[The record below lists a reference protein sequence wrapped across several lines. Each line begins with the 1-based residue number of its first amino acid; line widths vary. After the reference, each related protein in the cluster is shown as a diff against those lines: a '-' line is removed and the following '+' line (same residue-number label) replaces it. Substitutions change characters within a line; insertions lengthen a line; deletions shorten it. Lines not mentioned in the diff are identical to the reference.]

1 MAKKVVLAGGGVLGV
16 QIGLMS
22 AYTGHDTTFW
32 LRSEG
37 SIGRTQPK
45 IDHYEE
51 AILAD
56 IEGARKLIGN
66 PMAGYLYPRGLF
78 AGPAD
83 LTEEKIEEALA
94 RAKKNFAELIHIEL
108 DMGKAFADADFVI
121 EAMSE
126 DLSAKEEL
134 FRKMQA
140 YLPEKTILLTNS
152 STLLPSVMAPFTG
165 RPDRFCAMHF
175 ANSIWRQNTAEIM
188 GEPETSPFVYQ
199 AAVDFAK
206 ELNMIPLELKKEQ
219 PGYMLNSLLIPF
231 LNAAGML
238 LGKGVSDPE
247 TIDRTWKLGTG
258 APKGPFEIFDIVG
271 LDTAY
276 NICRMQPEAQQEGTP
291 LNIFVGILKE
301 KIDKGEKGINSG
313 KGFYDYSQKK

>member
-1 MAKKVVLAGGGVLGV
+1 MKKVVLAGGGVLGV
-16 QIGLMS
+16 QIALMS

-45 IDHYEE
+45 IDHYEG
-51 AILAD
+51 AILAEL
-56 IEGARKLIGN
+56 EGAKKLIGN
-66 PMAGYLYPRGLF
+66 PMAAYLYPRGLF
-78 AGPAD
+78 ASPAE
-83 LTEEKIEEALA
+83 LTQEKIDENIA
-94 RAKKNFAELIHIEL
+94 RAKKNFAELLHIEL
-108 DMGKAFADADFVI
+108 DMGKAFADADVVI

-134 FRKMQA
+134 FTKMQE

-188 GEPETSPFVYQ
+188 GEAETAPEVYQ
-199 AAVDFAK
+199 VTVDFAR
-206 ELNMIPLELKKEQ
+206 EINMIPLELHKEQ
-219 PGYMLNSLLIPF
+219 PGYILNSMLVPF
-231 LNAAGML
+231 LMSAGML
-238 LGKGVSDPE
+238 LAKGVSDPE
-247 TIDRTWKLGTG
+247 TIDKTWQLGTG
-258 APKGPFEIFDIVG
+258 APKGPFQIFDIVG

-276 NICRMQPEAQQEGTP
+276 NIVIMQQEAQKEGTP
-291 LNIFVGILKE
+291 LNIFAGILKQ

-313 KGFYDYSQKK
+313 KGFYDYTQKK